1 MDCIHRPIF
10 FFTANDFSG
19 GDRVLMFSPD
29 IYLSCVM
36 IEIFNDS
43 LIENDEVFNVA
54 LVLEVNQT
62 FTMLGNNSFATVTIL
77 DSDGGR
83 SEVQVVLFTSYS
95 SGFNPHSVSQI
106 LRLAWNRQHIV

>member
-1 MDCIHRPIF
+1 
-10 FFTANDFSG
+10 
-19 GDRVLMFSPD
+19 MFSPD
-29 IYLSCVM
+29 ISLSCVT

-54 LVLEVNQT
+54 LVLEANQT

-83 SEVQVVLFTSYS
+83 PEIQVIHTLYFTSW
-95 SGFNPHSVSQI
+95 F
-106 LRLAWNRQHIV
+106 